1 MVGIILQRVLCIR
14 KIIKLIIFE
23 SGGDIRLN
31 SGLFKMSMSR
41 YHSDHSE
48 SEILIV
54 NLLWALG
61 SH

>member
-1 MVGIILQRVLCIR
+1 MVVIILQRILCIR
-14 KIIKLIIFE
+14 EIRKFIISE

-31 SGLFKMSMSR
+31 PCLFKMFMSR
-41 YHSDHSE
+41 YHLDPSKSE
-48 SEILIV
+48 FLTV